1 MNEPARCGLKFFL
14 RASVLQA
21 ASSAGIAKR
30 PETRSQASIR
40 RLAAAAWDAPHDF
53 CLANWQKAGKK
64 APSLRCGG
72 RKERRGSPGQPRKA
86 PTCTNMAA
94 VLQAQDAPAAQVLQ
108 PADNPDVDIVPLR
121 FGVKYASDAPTLAL
135 EYRDKTTGE
144 LKLEE
149 IPLAIQGDS
158 KALEVYAA
166 LKETHSRFLAPY
178 VVSVAQVVRL
188 IQLAID
194 NRGKAPAQPPRGDV
208 PIRTPPEAPPTPLS
222 PDVPSVAS
230 SMDSPAVLAS
240 PNSPDV
246 LASPKAAPESPPVLA
261 SPASPPEIPTLASPP
276 PAGGEPK
283 FAVGDRIEARFEGKA
298 TYYAGN
304 ITEATGSTYSIAYD
318 DGDHESNVAEDLIR
332 VYAKTDDYS
341 EDDVE
346 EESIAESV
354 GSTASFD
361 ASEPSRA
368 EASDSDSDEAYAFD

>member
-1 MNEPARCGLKFFL
+1 
-14 RASVLQA
+14 
-21 ASSAGIAKR
+21 
-30 PETRSQASIR
+30 
-40 RLAAAAWDAPHDF
+40 
-53 CLANWQKAGKK
+53 
-64 APSLRCGG
+64 
-72 RKERRGSPGQPRKA
+72 
-86 PTCTNMAA
+86 MAA
-94 VLQAQDAPAAQVLQ
+94 VLQAQDAPAARVLQ

-135 EYRDKTTGE
+135 EYRDKASGE

-298 TYYAGN
+298 TYYAGK
-304 ITEATGSTYSIAYD
+304 ITEVTGSTYSIAYD
-318 DGDHESNVAEDLIR
+318 DGDHETGVEEDLIR
-332 VYAKTDDYS
+332 VYTEPKKEDDYS

-361 ASEPSRA
+361 ASEPSRHQ
-368 EASDSDSDEAYAFD
+368 SDSDSDEAYAFD

>member
-1 MNEPARCGLKFFL
+1 
-14 RASVLQA
+14 
-21 ASSAGIAKR
+21 
-30 PETRSQASIR
+30 
-40 RLAAAAWDAPHDF
+40 
-53 CLANWQKAGKK
+53 
-64 APSLRCGG
+64 
-72 RKERRGSPGQPRKA
+72 
-86 PTCTNMAA
+86 MAA
-94 VLQAQDAPAAQVLQ
+94 VLQAQDAPAARVLQ

-135 EYRDKTTGE
+135 EYRDKASGE
-144 LKLEE
+144 LALEE
-149 IPLAIQGDS
+149 IPLTLADDS

-194 NRGKAPAQPPRGDV
+194 NRGKVVSPPRGDV

-361 ASEPSRA
+361 ASEPSHA
-368 EASDSDSDEAYAFD
+368 AASDSDSDEAYAFD

>member
-1 MNEPARCGLKFFL
+1 
-14 RASVLQA
+14 
-21 ASSAGIAKR
+21 
-30 PETRSQASIR
+30 
-40 RLAAAAWDAPHDF
+40 
-53 CLANWQKAGKK
+53 
-64 APSLRCGG
+64 
-72 RKERRGSPGQPRKA
+72 
-86 PTCTNMAA
+86 MAA
-94 VLQAQDAPAAQVLQ
+94 VLQAQDAPAARVLQ

-121 FGVKYASDAPTLAL
+121 FGVKYASDAPMLAL
-135 EYRDKTTGE
+135 EYRDKASGD

-149 IPLAIQGDS
+149 IPLAIQDDS

-166 LKETHSRFLAPY
+166 LKESHSRFLAPY

-194 NRGKAPAQPPRGDV
+194 NRGKAPSPPRGDV
-208 PIRTPPEAPPTPLS
+208 PIRTPPDAPPTPLS

-230 SMDSPAVLAS
+230 SIDSPAVLAS
-240 PNSPDV
+240 PNSPASPPV
-246 LASPKAAPESPPVLA
+246 LASQPSPVSPPVLASPPKAAPESPPVLA
-261 SPASPPEIPTLASPP
+261 SPAAPPASPPEI
-276 PAGGEPK
+276 PK

-304 ITEATGSTYSIAYD
+304 ITEATGSTYYIAYD

-361 ASEPSRA
+361 ASEPSRHQS
-368 EASDSDSDEAYAFD
+368 ESSEDEAYAFD